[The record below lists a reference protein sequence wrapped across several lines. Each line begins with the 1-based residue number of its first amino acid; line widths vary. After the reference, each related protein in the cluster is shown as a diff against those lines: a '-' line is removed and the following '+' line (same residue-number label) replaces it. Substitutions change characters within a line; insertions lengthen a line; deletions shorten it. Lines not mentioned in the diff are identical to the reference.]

1 MRAVVFGTG
10 RIACGVVGELLR
22 DAGWNVMFVGRNRA
36 VVDNLAANGRYRL
49 RLSSG
54 AGACERTISGVD
66 ALVIDDRR
74 DVVGA
79 VAAADLVVTAV
90 GVSNLAAVAPVLAD
104 GLAARDT
111 AVDVIAC
118 ENHDD
123 AGGLVQQ
130 LVLANAAEQA
140 ALEIHGFAGGLV
152 SRAVASR
159 IGDPRAAE
167 PLTFVGE
174 PIRELIVDGAVLR
187 RPTPVVDGLR
197 VVSDFAAYVQ
207 RKLFVFSAGH
217 ATAAYLGQVKG
228 YRFVHAAVRDPE
240 IAAAVMEAMREGQYG
255 IAARYGTSFARFDGP
270 PRRARRAG
278 QCEARHDRR
287 AEAALDTIFARF
299 ANASL
304 CDPVARVG
312 RDPRRK
318 LNRSDRLLGA
328 AQLARDAGVDPSGL
342 VMAAA
347 AALCFECAD
356 DPGAEAMRAGVSSRG
371 VTATLARECGIG
383 PRSALADAVLEA
395 WNRLTGGGW
404 ISGNALLSI
413 DHPQWAWQ
421 G

>member
-22 DAGWNVMFVGRNRA
+22 DAGWDVTFIGRNRA
-36 VVDNLAANGRYRL
+36 VVDNLASNGRYRL
-49 RLSSG
+49 RLSNG
-54 AGACERTISGVD
+54 AGSSERTIVGID
-66 ALVIDDRR
+66 ALAIDDRR
-74 DVVGA
+74 VIA
-79 VAAADLVVTAV
+79 AIAAADLVVTAV
-90 GVSNLAAVAPVLAD
+90 GVSNLAAIAGVLAE
-104 GLAARDT
+104 GLSARDV

-123 AGGLVQQ
+123 AGGLVQR
-130 LVLANAAEQA
+130 LVLANATEPA
-140 ALEIHGFAGGLV
+140 ALSKHGFAGGLV
-152 SRAVASR
+152 SRAVAGR
-159 IGDPRAAE
+159 LGDPSGPA

-174 PIRELIVDGAVLR
+174 PIRELIIDGAVLR
-187 RPTPVVDGLR
+187 RPAPVADGLL
-197 VVSDFAAYVQ
+197 VVTDFAAYVQ

-217 ATAAYLGQVKG
+217 ATAAYLGRVKG
-228 YRFVHAAVRDPE
+228 YQFVHAAVRDAE
-240 IAAAVMEAMREGQYG
+240 IAAAVMEAMREGQHG
-255 IAARYGTSFARFDGP
+255 IAARYGTAFARFDGP
-270 PRRARRAG
+270 PQRARPARRRLAG
-278 QCEARHDRR
+278 RDERGDIALEA
-287 AEAALDTIFARF
+287 IFARF

-328 AQLARDAGVDPSGL
+328 AQLASDAGIDPSGL

-347 AALCFECAD
+347 AALCFECAG
-356 DPGAEAMRAGVSSRG
+356 DPGAEAMRAGVSARG

-383 PRSALADAVLEA
+383 ARSALADAVLDA
-395 WNRLTGGGW
+395 WIKLTGGGW

-413 DHPQWAWQ
+413 DQPRWAWQ